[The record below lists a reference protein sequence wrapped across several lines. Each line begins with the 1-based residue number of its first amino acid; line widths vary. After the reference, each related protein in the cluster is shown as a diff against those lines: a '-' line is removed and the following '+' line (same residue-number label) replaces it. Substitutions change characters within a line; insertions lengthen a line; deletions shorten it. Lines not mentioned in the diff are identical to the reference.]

1 MEDDYVATIL
11 IGGEERFWGEECFW
25 IETWT
30 APSGGVESAVATLMS
45 YSAFGDTAWLENFQK
60 YARKTVS
67 DVDEDGRPIIQ
78 IMKRSGS
85 YKRRGGP
92 RRSITYAIDSLGTD
106 TVTAVKGVIYKCAK
120 VSIRQGIGM
129 NSDVG
134 DSTVR
139 NEVRE
144 DRMAYYSDKVPIT
157 SLAREDIETST
168 IRKSW
173 KIGRSADAIQKTV
186 DHGLG
191 ISRIVDYGSGGLA
204 PKLVPISARKPLARQ
219 GPSHRRRRGA
229 RRRAE
234 HRAPRAEA
242 SRTAPVRTAPGRTAP
257 NRRSLAHADHADR
270 QLQTIGDREDGATAG
285 GAVELGE
292 RQARH
297 RHGAPEVG
305 GLLDAVLAQ
314 RGVEH
319 EQHVVRRPVHDA
331 PRHAHDLLQLGHQVA
346 LGVEPPGGVD
356 EHDVAPA
363 RARRGQRVVR
373 HRRGIGAGARTDDLD
388 ARARRPHVE
397 LLARGGAERV
407 RRDQRR
413 RAALAREAR
422 GELAGERRLAD
433 AVDADEERD
442 PRALRSRLEG
452 GAPRARQ
459 LHGCALERVAQVERR
474 LDAHQ
479 ALGPLDH
486 ALGGLGADVGLEQR
500 FLQLGARGG
509 IHRAAQPEQG
519 PDLLLDPPRG
529 CA

>member
-1 MEDDYVATIL
+1 MRRATRFGALILCVLASVLVVPAARAQRVDLVNAIGLVDYTRAPRFKVGDWVKYRVTGTSEAGMEDDYVATIL

-30 APSGGVESAVATLMS
+30 APKGGVESAVATLMS

-219 GPSHRRRRGA
+219 GAKSPTS
-229 RRRAE
+229 
-234 HRAPRAEA
+234 
-242 SRTAPVRTAPGRTAP
+242 T
-257 NRRSLAHADHADR
+257 RS
-270 QLQTIGDREDGATAG
+270 ATA
-285 GAVELGE
+285 
-292 RQARH
+292 R
-297 RHGAPEVG
+297 
-305 GLLDAVLAQ
+305 
-314 RGVEH
+314 
-319 EQHVVRRPVHDA
+319 
-331 PRHAHDLLQLGHQVA
+331 
-346 LGVEPPGGVD
+346 
-356 EHDVAPA
+356 
-363 RARRGQRVVR
+363 
-373 HRRGIGAGARTDDLD
+373 
-388 ARARRPHVE
+388 
-397 LLARGGAERV
+397 
-407 RRDQRR
+407 
-413 RAALAREAR
+413 
-422 GELAGERRLAD
+422 
-433 AVDADEERD
+433 
-442 PRALRSRLEG
+442 
-452 GAPRARQ
+452 
-459 LHGCALERVAQVERR
+459 
-474 LDAHQ
+474 
-479 ALGPLDH
+479 
-486 ALGGLGADVGLEQR
+486 
-500 FLQLGARGG
+500 
-509 IHRAAQPEQG
+509 
-519 PDLLLDPPRG
+519 
-529 CA
+529 